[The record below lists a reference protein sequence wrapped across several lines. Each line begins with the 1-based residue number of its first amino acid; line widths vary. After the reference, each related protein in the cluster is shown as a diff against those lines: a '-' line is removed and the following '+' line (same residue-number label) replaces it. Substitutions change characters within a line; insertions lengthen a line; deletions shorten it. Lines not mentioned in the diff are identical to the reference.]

1 MSCWLHVAGV
11 IRVDGFRFD
20 DNPELNFNKLIGK
33 ECLWGSDEKVWDD
46 QRKHPEKYLPMGSE
60 GSLRKTIWKNPNKS
74 AVSAYTVTIFG
85 DLRDKSNDEEI
96 ITWFKEKCKQV
107 WVRNAVIT
115 VSGGYEGIKTW
126 TYKGED

>member
-11 IRVDGFRFD
+11 IRVDAFRLD

-33 ECLWGSDEKVWDD
+33 ECLWSSDERVWND
-46 QRKHPEKYLPMGSE
+46 QEKHPEKYLPMGSE
-60 GSLRKTIWKNPNKS
+60 GSLHKTIWKNPSKS
-74 AVSAYTVTIFG
+74 EVPAYTVTIFG
-85 DLRDKSNDEEI
+85 DLRDKSNAEEI
-96 ITWFKEKCKQV
+96 IAWFKEKCKQV

-126 TYKGED
+126 TYTGED